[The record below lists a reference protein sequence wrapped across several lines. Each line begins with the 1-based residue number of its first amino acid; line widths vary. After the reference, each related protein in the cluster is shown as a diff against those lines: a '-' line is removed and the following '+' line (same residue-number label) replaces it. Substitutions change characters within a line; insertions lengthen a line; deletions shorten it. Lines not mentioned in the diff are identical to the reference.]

1 MIQDPIR
8 NTSAQVQT
16 VIDEKYD
23 LTADFIDIGQGNSLR
38 LRSGNE
44 TMLIDTGTP
53 ESGTAIRL
61 FLKNRG
67 VETLDY
73 LVLTHPG
80 ADHILRKL

>member
-8 NTSAQVQT
+8 NASTQVQT
-16 VIDEKYD
+16 VINEKYD
-23 LTADFIDIGQGNSLR
+23 LTVNFIDVGQGDSLL

-61 FLKNRG
+61 FLKKQR
-67 VETLDY
+67 D
-73 LVLTHPG
+73 
-80 ADHILRKL
+80 